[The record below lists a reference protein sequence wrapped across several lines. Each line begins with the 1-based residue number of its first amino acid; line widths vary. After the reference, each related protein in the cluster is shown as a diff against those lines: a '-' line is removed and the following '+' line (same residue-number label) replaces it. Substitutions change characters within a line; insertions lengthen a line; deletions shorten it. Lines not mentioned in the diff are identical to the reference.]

1 MNIMHA
7 GKIHLY
13 LEILEVKLTGRGTE
27 TVHSEK
33 TPQKTTPV
41 GISWIIF
48 TMNILTE
55 STSLYRL
62 TSRTH
67 A

>member
-1 MNIMHA
+1 MHTHTQKHKMRIIRWMLLTYKHNNHMNIMHA

-33 TPQKTTPV
+33 TPKKQH
-41 GISWIIF
+41 
-48 TMNILTE
+48 L
-55 STSLYRL
+55 
-62 TSRTH
+62 
-67 A
+67 